1 MYFVFKE
8 IVFQIFGFI
17 FVTHEFSI
25 YTELNEFSI
34 YTELIMIMLYPN
46 IKKVSKEVEK
56 VFEQEVLVYSCVA
69 RGWYLIE
76 KMLTDT
82 VVKELIL
89 VVLVL

>member
-1 MYFVFKE
+1 
-8 IVFQIFGFI
+8 
-17 FVTHEFSI
+17 
-25 YTELNEFSI
+25 
-34 YTELIMIMLYPN
+34 MIMLYPN

-82 VVKELIL
+82 VVEELIL
-89 VVLVL
+89 VVLVSKDYEFCDLFHQPTINWLRLVEILQQ